1 MSSFQVS
8 FYYGERGR
16 RETREGGGKIIVILH
31 ILRCG
36 INRLYRSRVIV
47 SIALLALD
55 YTCCSYAPGII
66 IIQYCKCQVRVTV
79 AELHSI

>member
-1 MSSFQVS
+1 M
-8 FYYGERGR
+8 EREGDGR
-16 RETREGGGKIIVILH
+16 REGGGKIIVILH

-66 IIQYCKCQVRVTV
+66 IIQYCKFQVRVTV
-79 AELHSI
+79 AELHTI